1 MQLGLGIADF
11 DYTDPTLGIRRSE
24 SVLSMPFG
32 GGLKYRV
39 NQYMTWRVDVMDNL
53 IFGGSA
59 GFETQNQ
66 FSANLGLEFRF
77 GGTRRSYWPWNPS
90 MYWR

>member
-1 MQLGLGIADF
+1 
-11 DYTDPTLGIRRSE
+11 
-24 SVLSMPFG
+24 
-32 GGLKYRV
+32 
-39 NQYMTWRVDVMDNL
+39 MTWRIDVMDNL

-77 GGTRRSYWPWNPS
+77 GGARRSYFPWNPS